1 MCFSFI
7 ANFFGFLLARC
18 FRKTPHN
25 FFGFILARRFRQ
37 KPQKKALLSCLYYMQ
52 IIVDCQWKFVVNE
65 A

>member
-7 ANFFGFLLARC
+7 ANFFGFL
-18 FRKTPHN
+18 
-25 FFGFILARRFRQ
+25 LARRFRQ

-52 IIVDCQWKFVVNE
+52 IIVDCQWKFVINE